1 MRRSRSGPDWFD
13 DVQEE
18 NPAKVAEDT
27 AYRNARKHSDRQN
40 ARIEHDEALRRVM
53 TAVLNDDMHLFT
65 RISDLAVVLL
75 AIRSVVTPLIVT
87 GFPEKK
93 QATEGDTQW
102 VNYRPSPFSS
112 RSTDF

>member
-1 MRRSRSGPDWFD
+1 
-13 DVQEE
+13 
-18 NPAKVAEDT
+18 
-27 AYRNARKHSDRQN
+27 
-40 ARIEHDEALRRVM
+40 M